1 MQCDNHSFLC
11 VLAYYVEWHMR
22 EAWREMMFADEDQ
35 EAKAER
41 DPVAPAKRSA
51 RALAKIKRRQLDDG
65 LPVHS
70 FATLLSELATLTRNR
85 CLAHG
90 TRSDTAPFTI
100 LATPNPTQA
109 RALDLINTIAL

>member
-1 MQCDNHSFLC
+1 
-11 VLAYYVEWHMR
+11 
-22 EAWREMMFADEDQ
+22 MMFADEDQ

-51 RALAKIKRRQLDDG
+51 GALAKIRRCQLDDG
-65 LPVHS
+65 SPVHS
-70 FATLLSELATLTRNR
+70 FATLLSELANFTRNR

-100 LATPNPTQA
+100 LATPNPGFS
-109 RALDLINTIAL
+109 